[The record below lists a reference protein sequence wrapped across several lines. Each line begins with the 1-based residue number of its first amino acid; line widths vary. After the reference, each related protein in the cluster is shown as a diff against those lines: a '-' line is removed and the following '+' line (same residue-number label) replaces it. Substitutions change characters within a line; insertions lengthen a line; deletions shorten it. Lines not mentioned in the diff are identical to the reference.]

1 MADNVTSLVDSLAA
15 GRSLSADE
23 YERLVTARTPQLADE
38 LAGRAREACERVYG
52 DAVFTRALIE
62 ISNVCRNDCYYCG
75 IRRSNRACERYRL
88 TGEQILA
95 CAEEGWQA
103 GFRTFVLQGGEDP
116 AATDEWLAGVV
127 GNLKA
132 AHPGC
137 AVTLSVG
144 ERSRES
150 YECLRA
156 AGADRYL
163 LRHETATAAHYRQ
176 LHPAVM
182 TLQRRMACLSALRE
196 AGFAVGAG
204 FMVGSPF
211 QTAERLAADLAFV
224 QEFRPEM
231 CGIGPFVPHRDTP
244 FAAEAPGTVELT
256 CYLLSLVRLAH
267 PTVLLP
273 ATTAL
278 EALDP
283 HGREKGILAGANVVM
298 PNLSP
303 PEHQGD
309 YALYDGKPRS
319 SAGAARKW
327 ADLAAQLEPLGRR
340 LVEDRGDPA
349 AAWASVVG
357 PAAAS
362 VVSPA
367 RGAVVLA
374 AASRPVSAAAAT
386 ASGSSSAAS
395 FPSTFPPVPSTKV
408 NPS

>member
-1 MADNVTSLVDSLAA
+1 MTDRPATLAA
-15 GRSLSADE
+15 KLARGHGLSLDE
-23 YERLVTARTPQLADE
+23 YAALIDARTPALADE
-38 LAGRAREACERVYG
+38 LAGRAREVCEAVYG
-52 DAVFTRALIE
+52 DGVFARGLIE
-62 ISNVCRNDCYYCG
+62 FTNICKNDCYYCG

-150 YECLRA
+150 YERLRA

-163 LRHETATAAHYRQ
+163 LRHETATAAHYER
-176 LHPAVM
+176 LHPAGM
-182 TLQRRMACLSALRE
+182 TLGARLACLDALRA

-211 QTAERLAADLAFV
+211 QTTEMLAADLALI

-244 FAAEAPGTVELT
+244 FAAEAPGSVELT

-340 LVEDRGDPA
+340 LVVDRG
-349 AAWASVVG
+349 
-357 PAAAS
+357 
-362 VVSPA
+362 
-367 RGAVVLA
+367 
-374 AASRPVSAAAAT
+374 
-386 ASGSSSAAS
+386 
-395 FPSTFPPVPSTKV
+395 
-408 NPS
+408 NPMKEKTYDSL

>member
-1 MADNVTSLVDSLAA
+1 MIATLVAKLVSEHTLSL
-15 GRSLSADE
+15 DE
-23 YERLVTARTPQLADE
+23 YAALIDARTSALADE
-38 LAGRAREACERVYG
+38 LAGRARETYEAAYG
-52 DAVFTRALIE
+52 DAVFARGLIE
-62 ISNVCRNDCYYCG
+62 FTNVCKNDCYYCG

-88 TGEQILA
+88 APEQILA
-95 CAEEGWQA
+95 CADAGWQA

-127 GNLKA
+127 ADLKA
-132 AHPGC
+132 AYPGC

-150 YECLRA
+150 YRHLRA

-176 LHPAVM
+176 LHPAAM
-182 TLQRRMACLSALRE
+182 TLQRRMACLSDLRE

-211 QTAERLAADLAFV
+211 QTTEHLAADLAFI

-283 HGREKGILAGANVVM
+283 RSREKGILAGANVVM

-303 PEHQGD
+303 PERQGD

-319 SAGAARKW
+319 SADAARKW
-327 ADLAAQLEPLGRR
+327 ADLAARLEPLGRR

-386 ASGSSSAAS
+386 APGSSSAAS

>member
-1 MADNVTSLVDSLAA
+1 MIATLVAKLVREHTLSL
-15 GRSLSADE
+15 DE
-23 YERLVTARTPQLADE
+23 YAALIDARTSALADE
-38 LAGRAREACERVYG
+38 LAGRARETCEAAYG
-52 DAVFTRALIE
+52 DAVFARGLIE
-62 ISNVCRNDCYYCG
+62 FTNICKNDCYYCG
-75 IRRSNRACERYRL
+75 IRRSNGACERYRL
-88 TGEQILA
+88 TREQILA
-95 CAEEGWQA
+95 CADAGWRA

-116 AATDEWLAGVV
+116 AVTDEWLAELIGA
-127 GNLKA
+127 LKA

-150 YECLRA
+150 YRHMRA

-176 LHPAVM
+176 LHPAAM
-182 TLQRRMACLSALRE
+182 TLQRRMACLSDLRE

-211 QTAERLAADLAFV
+211 QTTEHLAADLAFI

-283 HGREKGILAGANVVM
+283 RSREKGILAGANVVM

-303 PEHQGD
+303 PERQGD

-319 SAGAARKW
+319 SADAARKW
-327 ADLAAQLEPLGRR
+327 ADLAARLEPLGRR

-386 ASGSSSAAS
+386 APGSSSAAS

>member
-1 MADNVTSLVDSLAA
+1 MIATLVAKLVSEHTLSL
-15 GRSLSADE
+15 DE
-23 YERLVTARTPQLADE
+23 YAALIDARTSALADE
-38 LAGRAREACERVYG
+38 LAGRARETCEAAYG
-52 DAVFTRALIE
+52 DAVFARGLIE
-62 ISNVCRNDCYYCG
+62 FTNVCKNDCYYCG

-88 TGEQILA
+88 APEQILA
-95 CAEEGWQA
+95 CADAGWQA

-127 GNLKA
+127 ADLKA
-132 AHPGC
+132 AYPGC

-150 YECLRA
+150 YRHLRA

-176 LHPAVM
+176 LHPAAM
-182 TLQRRMACLSALRE
+182 TLQRRMACLSDLRE

-211 QTAERLAADLAFV
+211 QTTEHLAADLAFI

-256 CYLLSLVRLAH
+256 CYLLSLV
-267 PTVLLP
+267 
-273 ATTAL
+273 
-278 EALDP
+278 
-283 HGREKGILAGANVVM
+283 
-298 PNLSP
+298 
-303 PEHQGD
+303 
-309 YALYDGKPRS
+309 
-319 SAGAARKW
+319 
-327 ADLAAQLEPLGRR
+327 GRR

-386 ASGSSSAAS
+386 APGSSSAAS
-395 FPSTFPPVPSTKV
+395 FPSTFPPVPATKV

>member
-1 MADNVTSLVDSLAA
+1 MTDKPAALVAKLAREH
-15 GRSLSADE
+15 GLSPDE
-23 YERLVTARTPQLADE
+23 YAALIDARTPALADE
-38 LAGRAREACERVYG
+38 LAGRAREACEAVYG
-52 DAVFTRALIE
+52 DGVFARGLIE
-62 ISNVCRNDCYYCG
+62 FTNVCQNDCYYCG

-88 TGEQILA
+88 TREQILT
-95 CAEEGWQA
+95 CADAGWRA

-116 AATDEWLAGVV
+116 AATDEWLAGMV
-127 GNLKA
+127 GALKA

-150 YECLRA
+150 YERLRA

-163 LRHETATAAHYRQ
+163 LRHETATDAHYRQ
-176 LHPAVM
+176 LHPAAM

-211 QTAERLAADLAFV
+211 QTTERLAADLAFI
-224 QEFRPEM
+224 QRFRPEM

-256 CYLLSLVRLAH
+256 CYLLSLVRLVH

-309 YALYDGKPRS
+309 YTLYDGKPRS

-340 LVEDRGDPA
+340 LVVDRG
-349 AAWASVVG
+349 
-357 PAAAS
+357 
-362 VVSPA
+362 
-367 RGAVVLA
+367 
-374 AASRPVSAAAAT
+374 
-386 ASGSSSAAS
+386 
-395 FPSTFPPVPSTKV
+395 
-408 NPS
+408 NPMKEKTYDSL

>member
-1 MADNVTSLVDSLAA
+1 MKKHSKQGLCILISVLMMVIGILGAKILQTDFGRVDIRNVSIDSQS
-15 GRSLSADE
+15 GYTLSMDVYVPESA
-23 YERLVTARTPQLADE
+23 TA
-38 LAGRAREACERVYG
+38 
-52 DAVFTRALIE
+52 
-62 ISNVCRNDCYYCG
+62 
-75 IRRSNRACERYRL
+75 
-88 TGEQILA
+88 
-95 CAEEGWQA
+95 
-103 GFRTFVLQGGEDP
+103 EDP
-116 AATDEWLAGVV
+116 AATDEWLAGMV
-127 GNLKA
+127 GALKA

-150 YECLRA
+150 YERLRA

-340 LVEDRGDPA
+340 LVVDRG
-349 AAWASVVG
+349 
-357 PAAAS
+357 
-362 VVSPA
+362 
-367 RGAVVLA
+367 
-374 AASRPVSAAAAT
+374 
-386 ASGSSSAAS
+386 
-395 FPSTFPPVPSTKV
+395 
-408 NPS
+408 NPMKEKTYDSL